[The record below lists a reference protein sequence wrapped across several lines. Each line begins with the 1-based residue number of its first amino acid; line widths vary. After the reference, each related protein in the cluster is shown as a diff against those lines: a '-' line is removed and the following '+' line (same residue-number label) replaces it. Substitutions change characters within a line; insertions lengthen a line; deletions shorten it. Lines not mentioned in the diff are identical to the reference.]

1 MDTNKT
7 KQLLDILKGKVL
19 FSFILGIIL
28 AIMGIIVNHI
38 FLIFF
43 YIIIF
48 NIFDFLGYSK
58 LVNSDNNNPN
68 IEVYRI
74 LQTMFQIIIIALI
87 YSISGFWIAFASEFI
102 HLTGG
107 QDLLY
112 YWIGNYKLDKEWT
125 WLSWTP
131 VGWFWN
137 RKKPIPLIIVE
148 IQAIIGLIISI
159 FICIIIK

>member
-1 MDTNKT
+1 MT
-7 KQLLDILKGKVL
+7 KIEELLNILKGKVL
-19 FSFILGIIL
+19 LSLFAGIVLIIIGII
-28 AIMGIIVNHI
+28 INHI

-48 NIFDFLGYSK
+48 NVFDFLGYSK

-74 LQTMFQIIIIALI
+74 LQTMFQIIILLLI
-87 YSISGFWIAFASEFI
+87 YFIAGFWIVLSGELI

-112 YWIGNYKLDKEWT
+112 YWIGNYTLDKEWT

-137 RKKPIPLIIVE
+137 NKKPIPLIVVE
-148 IQAIIGLIISI
+148 IQAIVGLIISI
-159 FICIIIK
+159 VICILIR